1 MYSRIYIHNVVCCLI
16 LFHQGA
22 LSATYSALKRNAP
35 APVLEPVLTSSL
47 AQRRGLKKLSS
58 SSPTFSA
65 SARSPDEE
73 FNPSIK

>member
-1 MYSRIYIHNVVCCLI
+1 MNVVCCLI
-16 LFHQGA
+16 LSHKGA

-58 SSPTFSA
+58 SPTFSTN
-65 SARSPDEE
+65 ARTPDEE
-73 FNPSIK
+73 LNPSIK